1 MMPGRS
7 RRTERATLAAFAL
20 LIWLVGMNVVAV
32 RLSNRELAPFWGAGT
47 RFAVSALVLWV
58 IVGVRGLALPRGHA
72 LRGTVLYGLL
82 GFAAFF
88 AFVYWGLVAV
98 QAGLAAVILALVPL
112 LTFFLAIAHRL
123 ERFRWRPLAGAV
135 LAAAG
140 IALVFGE
147 QITRDVP
154 PVSLLAL
161 LAGALCAAETN
172 IIVKRLPPHEPVAT
186 NAVAIA
192 VGAAVLLALSVV
204 SREPHAVP
212 VQPLTWAVFV
222 YLVSLG
228 TIGVFG
234 LFLFVLK
241 RWKASAVAYEFVLA
255 PVVAV
260 VLGSWLTAETVTPV
274 FIAGAALVLA
284 GVYVGALA
292 GADSG

>member
-1 MMPGRS
+1 
-7 RRTERATLAAFAL
+7 
-20 LIWLVGMNVVAV
+20 
-32 RLSNRELAPFWGAGT
+32 
-47 RFAVSALVLWV
+47 
-58 IVGVRGLALPRGHA
+58 
-72 LRGTVLYGLL
+72 
-82 GFAAFF
+82 
-88 AFVYWGLVAV
+88 V

-112 LTFFLAIAHRL
+112 LTFFLAIAHKL

-147 QITRDVP
+147 QIARDVP

-161 LAGALCAAETN
+161 LAAALCAAETN
-172 IIVKRLPPHEPVAT
+172 IIVKRLPPHEPIAT

-192 VGAAVLLALSVV
+192 VGAVILLAVSVF

-212 VQPLTWAVFV
+212 VQPLTWAAFV

-241 RWKASAVAYEFVLA
+241 RWNASAVAYEFVLA

-260 VLGSWLTAETVTPV
+260 VLGSWLTAETVTPI

-292 GADSG
+292 GADPA